1 MTTGMIIG
9 RVRVRLQIK
18 LESES
23 RTALRMASEPLLVK
37 LNLPFSYRLHDGCGG
52 ILGELVVDGKRNTA
66 ARELDGL
73 DLLVLERDDGNSRDH
88 TVVGELLAIAK
99 DDGVGIAD
107 AQTVDIDDAGLDGRT
122 AF

>member
-37 LNLPFSYRLHDGCGG
+37 LNLPFS
-52 ILGELVVDGKRNTA
+52 IVFMM
-66 ARELDGL
+66 
-73 DLLVLERDDGNSRDH
+73 
-88 TVVGELLAIAK
+88 
-99 DDGVGIAD
+99 D
-107 AQTVDIDDAGLDGRT
+107 AEASSEN
-122 AF
+122 